1 MNDLFGDLT
10 TEENFYPS
18 ISKEDSYGR
27 TVYLIEHLGIKL
39 PAWVKSKFPFGND
52 LDKPKSLWSPLLQTS
67 YKTGK
72 SFGEG
77 DLNEFRQCID
87 KVLIAELKEYNER
100 AKFWEW
106 LGSLSEGIF
115 NENLEIP
122 MKDIVATEGIE
133 RFTTGFYPFDKCMPE
148 GLYQAIV
155 TVAAN
160 PGSGKTTMLL
170 AAMKELAQ
178 QFEVWY
184 FQTEIPAQMIQAT
197 LYKLQPSKWDNE
209 GRLFCGNY
217 STKSILDKLKKNPN
231 PNRIIIYDS
240 PEIKHTAL
248 DDLIYWEQVYQDL
261 VAIKMQ
267 SKAVFVTSQI
277 KQNIQWSDLNIYS
290 LSGSASKARFS
301 DIILYV
307 NRYHDNAQFETKK
320 NRFGSLG
327 NSMVKFDYR
336 DIKIVEDE
344 MTELFG

>member
-27 TVYLIEHLGIKL
+27 TVYLLEHLGIKL

-115 NENLEIP
+115 DENLEIVIQ
-122 MKDIVATEGIE
+122 DIEDVEGIE
-133 RFTTGFYPFDKCMPE
+133 RFKTGFKPFDDCVRK
-148 GLYQAIV
+148 GFYQAIV

-197 LYKLQPSKWDNE
+197 LYKLEPSKWPNE
-209 GRLFCGNY
+209 CRLFCGNY
-217 STKSILDKLKKNPN
+217 STKSILDKIKKNPN
-231 PNRIIIYDS
+231 PNRVIIYDS
-240 PEIKHTAL
+240 PEIASTTL
-248 DDLIYWEQVYQDL
+248 DPLIYWKQVYQDL
-261 VAIKMQ
+261 VSIKMH
-267 SKAVFVTSQI
+267 SKIVFVTSQI
-277 KQNIQWSDLNIYS
+277 KQGIPFPDLNMYS
-290 LSGSASKARFS
+290 LSDAASKGRYS
-301 DIILYV
+301 DIIIYIDKY
-307 NRYHDNAQFETKK
+307 NDNALFATKK
-320 NRFGSLG
+320 DRFGSWG
-327 NSMVKFDYR
+327 TSMVKFDY
-336 DIKIVEDE
+336 DKIKIVEDE